1 MENKQREERETE
13 RPRRR
18 DGHMQNR
25 IHGLLR
31 SAHTLPCTPSLSITH
46 TVSLHTD
53 IYTHT
58 HTHTHIHTH
67 THTCKGLHR
76 CALGAEERERESLCM
91 DDPVGLVPVLKEPG
105 AKV

>member
-31 SAHTLPCTPSLSITH
+31 SARTLPCTPSLSITC
-46 TVSLHTD
+46 TVSLHT
-53 IYTHT
+53 
-58 HTHTHIHTH
+58 HTHIPHVKAYTD
-67 THTCKGLHR
+67 
-76 CALGAEERERESLCM
+76 ALLVRRRERERERVFAWMTQLGLCQF
-91 DDPVGLVPVLKEPG
+91 
-105 AKV
+105 